1 MDLHSLIDWCHRL
14 GLVLSARVGRVGAVN
29 DVRDGCYV
37 HVPATFLTLYI
48 LVDVLDIRHH

>member
-1 MDLHSLIDWCHRL
+1 MDLHGLIDWCHRL